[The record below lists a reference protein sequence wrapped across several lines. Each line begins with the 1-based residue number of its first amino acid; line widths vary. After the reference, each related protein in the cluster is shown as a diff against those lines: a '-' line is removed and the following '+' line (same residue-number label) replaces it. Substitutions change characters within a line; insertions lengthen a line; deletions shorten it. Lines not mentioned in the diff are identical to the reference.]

1 MIIYCKSPLIPCAK
15 FTVVCLP
22 FDHVI
27 AALQKFS
34 SQVQRYPDGTQY
46 DLVASYCRTS
56 SNCADVLQLLES
68 LAKQSDS
75 DVSVV
80 HNSEKITKS
89 EKVCGY
95 VFVKFAVLKKYFA
108 YHFVKVNHTYNFVFL
123 WLL

>member
-1 MIIYCKSPLIPCAK
+1 MIPCAT

-27 AALQKFS
+27 AALQKFL
-34 SQVQRYPDGTQY
+34 SQVQRYPDDTQY

-68 LAKQSDS
+68 LAKQSENS

-89 EKVCGY
+89 EKVWLIFRK
-95 VFVKFAVLKKYFA
+95 VFSFEKVFCIPFCESKS
-108 YHFVKVNHTYNFVFL
+108 HF
-123 WLL
+123 